1 MEFVRVSF
9 TGRCRDRQA
18 QMRLVTYLRRLAE
31 RSQRYLSG
39 QDGVSLE
46 TIDRSL
52 DGRIPVSATVAPDA
66 RVFADQAKDAGLE
79 FLNEAGAGGAAVLP
93 DARLFGLDFRLFDTA
108 TVRGGHGHFSLIFLQ
123 STATPFL
130 DGALVQIGGDQ
141 RLERP
146 KLELPSDLGEWAD
159 LLFSWI
165 KFFHVGDFSWHRGEP
180 LPNYSDYRAILLELQ
195 HELGPERAE
204 AAAFNA
210 LVATF
215 ANHAEDF
222 ASTTPELA

>member
-1 MEFVRVSF
+1 MEFARVSF

-18 QMRLVTYLRRLAE
+18 QLRLVTYLRRLAE

-46 TIDRSL
+46 AIDRPL
-52 DGRIPVSATVAPDA
+52 VGRILVSASVASDV

-79 FLNEAGAGGAAVLP
+79 LLNEGRAGATAVLP
-93 DARLFGLDFRLFDTA
+93 DARLFGLDFRLFETA
-108 TVRGGHGHFSLIFLQ
+108 NVSGVNGHFSLIFLQ
-123 STATPFL
+123 APATPFL
-130 DGALVQIGGDQ
+130 DGALVQLGADQ

-146 KLELPSDLGEWAD
+146 KLEVPSDLGEWAD
-159 LLFSWI
+159 LLFSWM
-165 KFFHVGDFSWHRGEP
+165 KFFHAGDFSWHRGEP

-215 ANHAEDF
+215 ANHAEDR
-222 ASTTPELA
+222 LAGVTA

>member
-18 QMRLVTYLRRLAE
+18 QLRLVTYLRRLAE

-46 TIDRSL
+46 AIDRTL
-52 DGRIPVSATVAPDA
+52 NGRVPVSASVASDA
-66 RVFADQAKDAGLE
+66 KVFAEQAKEAGLE
-79 FLNEAGAGGAAVLP
+79 FLNDPGSGATAVLP
-93 DARLFGLDFRLFDTA
+93 NARLFGLDFRLFDA
-108 TVRGGHGHFSLIFLQ
+108 SALRGGHGHFSLIFLQ

-130 DGALVQIGGDQ
+130 DGALVQLDAAQ

-146 KLELPSDLGEWAD
+146 KLELPADLGEWAD

-165 KFFHVGDFSWHRGEP
+165 KFFHIGDFSWHRGEP
-180 LPNYSDYRAILLELQ
+180 LPNYADYRAILLELQ

-215 ANHAEDF
+215 ANHAEDRL
-222 ASTTPELA
+222 ATPA